1 MALFEKIRAV
11 MDRHVILIIALL
23 ILLIL
28 AGAVSTTGLLSGD
41 REQRYNDLMAAY
53 SFVTSPEEGIIT
65 WTTEE
70 AWKEGM
76 NRLIELCPKEA
87 FQKNF
92 LYGDNEELRQMLR
105 NVRRVKFD
113 GKNREELA
121 ELVSEL
127 KVVDKSGMGMY
138 KLSVD
143 SKEVKEINNLTGIR
157 MVY

>member
-11 MDRHVILIIALL
+11 LDRHVILIIALL
-23 ILLIL
+23 ALLIL

-87 FQKNF
+87 FQNNF

-113 GKNREELA
+113 DTNREELA

-143 SKEVKEINNLTGIR
+143 SKEVKEINYLTGIR